1 MSNQSDMITQL
12 PLGPDAA
19 WRRYLDRIRRA
30 DDEGYERVEQD
41 AWDELQAALGDAEPA
56 RPLGAA

>member
-1 MSNQSDMITQL
+1 MSEQSIQISQL

-30 DDEGYERVEQD
+30 DDDGYERVEQE
-41 AWDELQAALGDAEPA
+41 AWEELQAALGHAA
-56 RPLGAA
+56 QTRSAGAA

>member
-1 MSNQSDMITQL
+1 MNEQSNLISQL

-30 DDEGYERVEQD
+30 DDEGYERVEQE
-41 AWDELQAALGDAEPA
+41 AWEELQAALDDAQQASPA
-56 RPLGAA
+56 GAA

>member
-1 MSNQSDMITQL
+1 MSNRPDVMIQF

-30 DDEGYERVEQD
+30 DEEGYERAEQE
-41 AWDELQAALGDAEPA
+41 AWEELQAALRPA
-56 RPLGAA
+56 DRDPAPAA

>member
-1 MSNQSDMITQL
+1 MTNGSDMITQL
-12 PLGPDAA
+12 PLSPDAA

-41 AWDELQAALGDAEPA
+41 AWDELQATLRDAAPA